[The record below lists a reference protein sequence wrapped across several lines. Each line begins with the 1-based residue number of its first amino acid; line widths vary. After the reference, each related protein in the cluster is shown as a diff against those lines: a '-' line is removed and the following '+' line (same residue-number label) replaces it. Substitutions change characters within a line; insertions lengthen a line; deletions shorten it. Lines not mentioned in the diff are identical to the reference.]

1 MKKFTFQR
9 FIFELLSHIVLGFL
23 ALIIGLILSLSNI
36 EINSLSGTKEYNFD
50 FFKTVGIFE
59 DSELFSELF
68 KESIEDIARLVVIKE
83 QFEDKGSFNPSKLI
97 DVTNFVERKGEYS
110 GTFATAVYELDD
122 LIKWGRFGIE
132 YEDFSM
138 GSYGFAEFFGNIIYP
153 ENFAFDQYGNLYFDG
168 FYTVDTLNS
177 VDFYFDNRTVLTP
190 EAHDALVSE
199 IQEKYGLGS
208 ETGVSLHVQAEL
220 DSMTYSE
227 IMDLVV
233 AYLVTSL
240 QDEIDLETSDAGELM
255 VSFSMISER
264 YATYDG
270 QSTIFTCVDNWIDYF
285 ALQNNLVD
293 AIESISVNYDQYV
306 KSMEYYGEN
315 EGNLKYAIR
324 MTDDLGVNHT
334 FTNISERENYSDEQL
349 TEYFGEYRKFFIYYP
364 DSLDFTGNSS
374 FTEETI
380 FNIIRN
386 YDYAYP
392 TNTMIWVGVDTNY
405 PIKDAFYDANLA
417 YNRVS
422 QNSRRLLVIMLI
434 LLGMWLIDLV
444 YLTMIMG
451 SSSFDESEGEISLY
465 PIDRIKTEILLLFG
479 LVMAGLIATE
489 YSYFYDLAL
498 RADFGVWFV
507 YGFWISLSFSLV
519 WYSLV
524 RRFRFRTL
532 YENSLARSLSDLS
545 KKVVD
550 FSSKHV
556 DSAFSSIMTYFL
568 YILIN
573 GVFLYG
579 IYRYRDQK
587 LGIILIVI
595 LSVID
600 LAVAGIRFKT
610 TAERNDIMDGI
621 RRIRDGEVDYKI
633 DNENLHGYN
642 RELADAVNNIG
653 EGIRKAVRTSMKDE
667 QMKTDLI
674 TNVSHDLK
682 TPLTSIINYVDL
694 LKRLKIR
701 DETANAYISIL
712 DSKSQ
717 RLKTLTEDLVEVSRI
732 SSGNINL
739 EMGKINLFELVNQA
753 AGEFADKFED
763 SNLTLFIN
771 KKGSDMNVYVDSK
784 RMWRVIEN
792 QFNNICKYALENSRV
807 YVDVEEKD
815 GNVVLSLKNISK
827 AQMNITPDELTER
840 FIRGDSSRSTE
851 GSGLGLSISKSL
863 VEAMGG
869 SFEIVLDGDLFKAVI
884 SFPVYKENE
893 E

>member
-1 MKKFTFQR
+1 MKKTTFQR
-9 FIFELLSHIVLGFL
+9 FIFEFLSHIVLGLL
-23 ALIIGLILSLSNI
+23 ALIIGLIMSLSNI

-50 FFKTVGIFE
+50 FFRTGGLFE
-59 DSELFSELF
+59 DSQLFTELF

-83 QFEDKGSFNPSKLI
+83 QFEDDGAFNPSKLI
-97 DVTNFVERKGEYS
+97 DVTGFVERKGEYS
-110 GTFATAVYELDD
+110 GTFATVVYELDD

-132 YEDFSM
+132 YEDLSM
-138 GSYGFAEFFGNIIYP
+138 GSYGFAEFFGNIIFP

-168 FYTVDTLNS
+168 FYTVDTSNT
-177 VDFYFDNRTVLTP
+177 VDYYFDNRTVLSA
-190 EAHDALVSE
+190 EVHDQLVSE

-208 ETGVSLHVQAEL
+208 EIGATLHVQAEL

-233 AYLVTSL
+233 AYLVTAL

-255 VSFSMISER
+255 VSFSMINER

-270 QSTIFTCVDNWIDYF
+270 QSAIFSSVDNWIDYF
-285 ALQNNLVD
+285 ALQNNLKE
-293 AIESISVNYDQYV
+293 AIESIAVNYEQYV
-306 KSMEYYGEN
+306 KSMEYYGED

-324 MTDDLGVNHT
+324 MSNEMGVTHT
-334 FTNISERENYSDEQL
+334 FTNISDLENYSDEQL
-349 TEYFGEYRKFFIYYP
+349 TEYFGEYRRFFIYYP

-380 FNIIRN
+380 FNILRN

-405 PIKDAFYDANLA
+405 PIHDAFYDANLA
-417 YNRVS
+417 FSRVS

-434 LLGMWLIDLV
+434 LLGMWLIDVV

-451 SSSFDESEGEISLY
+451 SSSFDESEGDIILY
-465 PIDRIKTEILLLFG
+465 PIDKIKTEILLLIG
-479 LVMAGLIATE
+479 VMFAGLAIMQ
-489 YSYFYDLAL
+489 YPYFYDSAL
-498 RADFGVWFV
+498 NANYGIWFI
-507 YGFWISLSFSLV
+507 YGFMVSLFISLI

-524 RRFRFRTL
+524 RRFRFKTL
-532 YENSLARSLSDLS
+532 YENSLIRVLSDVS

-556 DSAFSSIMTYFL
+556 DSAFSSILNYFL
-568 YILIN
+568 FLVIN
-573 GVFLYG
+573 GMFLYG
-579 IYRYRDQK
+579 IYRFRDRS
-587 LGIILIVI
+587 LGIILIIILVI
-595 LSVID
+595 ID
-600 LAVAGIRFKT
+600 LVVAGIRFKS

-633 DNENLHGYN
+633 DNESLHGYN

-694 LKRLKIR
+694 LKRLKIQ
-701 DETANAYISIL
+701 DETANSYISIL

-763 SNLTLFIN
+763 SGLSLFVN
-771 KKGSDMNVYVDSK
+771 KKGVNMDVYVDSK

-792 QFNNICKYALENSRV
+792 QLNNICKYALENSRV

-884 SFPVYKENE
+884 TFPIYKEMV
-893 E
+893 